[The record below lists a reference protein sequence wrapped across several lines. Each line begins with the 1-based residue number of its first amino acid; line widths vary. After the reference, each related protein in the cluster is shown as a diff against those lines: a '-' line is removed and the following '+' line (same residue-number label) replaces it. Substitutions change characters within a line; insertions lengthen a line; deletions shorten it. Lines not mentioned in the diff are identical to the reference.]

1 MATPKTL
8 PTPESNLKLKAYVKE
23 VVPPLLDG
31 QQ

>member
-1 MATPKTL
+1 MVTPKTL

-23 VVPPLLDG
+23 VVPLQLDG